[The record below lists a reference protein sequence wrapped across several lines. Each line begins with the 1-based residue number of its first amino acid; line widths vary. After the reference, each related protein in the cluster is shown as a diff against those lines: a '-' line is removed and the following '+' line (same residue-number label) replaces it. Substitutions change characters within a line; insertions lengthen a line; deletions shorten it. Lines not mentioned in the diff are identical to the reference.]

1 MLGWF
6 QALMPKEERF
16 FDLFES
22 HSRVLVQGAESMR
35 ALLQGGDSVARHCA
49 DVLRFEHEAD
59 LIARDVMLAVR
70 RSFITPFDRSDIKD
84 LIASMDD
91 SIDQMRQTAKAIT
104 LFEVKEF
111 QPQMR
116 ELGEVAVQAAQKT
129 VEIVALLRSM
139 RKESV
144 RLSALTED
152 IRKLEEHSDELHDKG
167 IKQLFL
173 DHRSSDVM
181 AFIVGSEIYAHLE
194 KIVDRFEDV
203 ANKVNGILIENL

>member
-6 QALMPKEERF
+6 QALMPKEDRF
-16 FDLFES
+16 FDLFEN
-22 HSRVLVQGAESMR
+22 HARVLVAGAEAMQ
-35 ALLQGGDSVARHCA
+35 ALLQGGDNVGQHCA
-49 DVLRFEHEAD
+49 QVMRLEHEAD
-59 LIARDVMLAVR
+59 MIAGQVMQAVR

-104 LFEVKEF
+104 LFEVKSFE
-111 QPQMR
+111 PQMR
-116 ELGEVAVQAAQKT
+116 ELGDVTVQAARKT
-129 VEIVALLRSM
+129 AEMVGLLHVM
-139 RKESV
+139 RKETGQ
-144 RLSALTED
+144 LGKLTED
-152 IRKLEEHSDELHDKG
+152 IRKLEEQSDELHDKG

>member
-1 MLGWF
+1 
-6 QALMPKEERF
+6 MPKEERF

-22 HSRVLVQGAESMR
+22 HSKVLVSGAESMR
-35 ALLQGGDSVARHCA
+35 ALLQGGEGVARHSA
-49 DVLRFEHEAD
+49 DVLRYEHEAD

-104 LFEVKEF
+104 LFEVQEF

-116 ELGEVAVQAAQKT
+116 ELGEIAVQSAKKT
-129 VEIVALLRSM
+129 VEIIGLLRSM

-144 RLSALTED
+144 RLTALTED

-167 IKQLFL
+167 VKQLFL

-181 AFIVGSEIYAHLE
+181 AFIVGSELYAHLE

>member
-1 MLGWF
+1 
-6 QALMPKEERF
+6 MPKEERF

-22 HSRVLVQGAESMR
+22 HSKVLVSGAESMR
-35 ALLQGGDSVARHCA
+35 ALLQGGEGVARHSA
-49 DVLRFEHEAD
+49 DVLRYEHEAD

-104 LFEVKEF
+104 LFEVQEF

-116 ELGEVAVQAAQKT
+116 ELGEIAVQSAKKT
-129 VEIVALLRSM
+129 VEIIGLLRSM

-144 RLSALTED
+144 RLTALTED

-167 IKQLFL
+167 VKQLFL

>member
-22 HSRVLVQGAESMR
+22 HSKVLVSGAESMR
-35 ALLQGGDSVARHCA
+35 ALLQGGEGVARHSA
-49 DVLRFEHEAD
+49 DVLRYEHEAD

-104 LFEVKEF
+104 LFEVQEF

-116 ELGEVAVQAAQKT
+116 ELGEIAVQSAKKT
-129 VEIVALLRSM
+129 VEIIGLLRSM

-144 RLSALTED
+144 RLTALTED

-167 IKQLFL
+167 VKQLFL